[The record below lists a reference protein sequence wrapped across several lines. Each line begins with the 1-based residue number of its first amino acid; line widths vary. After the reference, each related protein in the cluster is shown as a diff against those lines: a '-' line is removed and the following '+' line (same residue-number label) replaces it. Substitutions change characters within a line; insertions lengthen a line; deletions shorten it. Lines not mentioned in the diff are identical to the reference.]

1 MDRSA
6 LPLLNVLQTLSFF
19 FSLNLISRGTK
30 GISPYVFIYNLL
42 SQAFLWI
49 GLEENVQKKKKSWGG
64 WETFPGSAKNYIYV
78 KKFATTFYYIT
89 MPDRKQPYSM
99 CLFAGLFWIAEP
111 AAVVLCTNPA
121 EDLHLQTLRYVMC
134 AGITAAAAA
143 PQVSKETSTEM
154 LDGNCS
160 RSGNKKG

>member
-1 MDRSA
+1 
-6 LPLLNVLQTLSFF
+6 
-19 FSLNLISRGTK
+19 
-30 GISPYVFIYNLL
+30 
-42 SQAFLWI
+42 
-49 GLEENVQKKKKSWGG
+49 
-64 WETFPGSAKNYIYV
+64 
-78 KKFATTFYYIT
+78 
-89 MPDRKQPYSM
+89 MPDRKQPYSIWLTVE

-121 EDLHLQTLRYVMC
+121 EYLHLQTLRYMTC